1 MSPPHLSRLRVQ
13 KYCCKTYNPN
23 ISPTFFSTIF
33 YFVWLSMIYKYAFS
47 SLQIL
52 SLRSFGLTLKNQK
65 LKVTLRRLQILFAP
79 LKSRQLALRA
89 QTAGISL
96 RSAHNLLY
104 AFFVRSVLSLSCLP
118 FFPLIFLPLI
128 LNFQFSKSRRVFIIS
143 RRLFSKR
150 RRLFLFLCLSF
161 QIK

>member
-1 MSPPHLSRLRVQ
+1 
-13 KYCCKTYNPN
+13 
-23 ISPTFFSTIF
+23 
-33 YFVWLSMIYKYAFS
+33 MIYKYAFS

-128 LNFQFSKSRRVFIIS
+128 LNFQFSILNWQKAYLLKTNKRESISILTGSIFDSR
-143 RRLFSKR
+143 
-150 RRLFLFLCLSF
+150 LSGSAF
-161 QIK
+161 FYYIHTIP